1 MKKRVWQKAAVS
13 AALAAAVLIV
23 PAGAHYMALD
33 GITIMPNEETQ
44 QFWNT
49 HKNTLN
55 AQGIYEHSADGWS
68 FCPELND
75 GLLLIQDTVS
85 PTEEYAT
92 WDNYVDK
99 NGQLHDLNKGR
110 YQAMYSFSGGLASVK
125 SKNTEKYNYMYN
137 VGYVDTK
144 GNEVI
149 PCNDDWCSFQYDS
162 LWYQGAFKNGKTVVL
177 REPDRGSRPWP
188 SVSAEDP
195 YTCTYESAYPEKW
208 YGVEYAYIDTK
219 GNMLTGWKLTQ
230 DIDTVIS
237 LPLYDQD
244 GISLYQRVHGI
255 DQKAPEVPVEPGE
268 PEEPEMESTYGQATA
283 HIKGYTI
290 DEDYVG
296 KMVIEVTNTGN
307 SQPDKGDLFYI
318 TYAKFIQGSEI
329 IDAGVYVPYRM
340 ILQIPY
346 EVDAN
351 TTTTLEIPV
360 GFLPEN
366 DQDLTEDQIAHG
378 WHDAENVESSRTV
391 LAQAETQEEAA
402 ELRTFFMGAH
412 DYGEMG
418 LTYEPDSDGVTIL
431 AAPMSTI
438 QRAQYLDQKLSAFT
452 SQF

>member
-1 MKKRVWQKAAVS
+1 MKNGTFKKAAVS

-44 QFWNT
+44 KFWET
-49 HKNTLN
+49 WKYPLN
-55 AQGIYEHSADGWS
+55 EQGIYEHSADGWS

-85 PTEEYAT
+85 PTEEYVT

-110 YQAMYSFSGGLASVK
+110 YQTMYSFSGGLASVK
-125 SKNTEKYNYMYN
+125 SVNSEKQNYMYN

-177 REPDRGSRPWP
+177 REPYRDPGPAP
-188 SVSAEDP
+188 SVSVEDP
-195 YTCTYESAYPEKW
+195 YTCNYESAYPEKW

-219 GNMLTGWKLTQ
+219 GNLLTDWKLTQ

-255 DQKAPEVPVEPGE
+255 DQNAPEVPVEP
-268 PEEPEMESTYGQATA
+268 EEPEVETTYGQSTATF
-283 HIKGYTI
+283 KGYTI
-290 DEDYVG
+290 DKNHVG
-296 KMVIEVTNTGN
+296 RLLIDVTNNGKA
-307 SQPDKGDLFYI
+307 PDEGDLFYL
-318 TYAKFIQGSEI
+318 TYCKFIESTDI
-329 IDAGVYVPYRM
+329 IDAGSYVPYNN
-340 ILQIPY
+340 ILKIHY
-346 EVDAN
+346 EVEAGETKTLSLAVSFLAN
-351 TTTTLEIPV
+351 D
-360 GFLPEN
+360 
-366 DQDLTEDQIAHG
+366 DQELTDDQIAAG
-378 WHDAENVESSRTV
+378 WYTHENIESSRVV
-391 LAQAETQEEAA
+391 LAQTETPAEA
-402 ELRTFFMGAH
+402 EDLTTFFKAAH

-418 LTYEPDSDGVTIL
+418 LTYEPDADGVVIL
-431 AAPMSTI
+431 AVPMPTI

>member
-13 AALAAAVLIV
+13 AALAAAVLTV
-23 PAGAHYMALD
+23 PAGAHSMSLD

-49 HKNTLN
+49 HKSTLN

-125 SKNTEKYNYMYN
+125 SMNSEMNNYMYN

-149 PCNDDWCSFQYDS
+149 PCNDEWCSFQYDS
-162 LWYQGAFKNGKTVVL
+162 LWYQGAFQNGKTVVL
-177 REPDRGSRPWP
+177 REPYRDPGPAP
-188 SVSAEDP
+188 SISVDDP
-195 YTCTYESAYPEKW
+195 YTCNYESSYPEKW

-219 GNMLTGWKLTQ
+219 GNMLTDWKLTQ
-230 DIDTVIS
+230 DIETVIS

-255 DQKAPEVPVEPGE
+255 DQKTPEVPVESGK
-268 PEEPEMESTYGQATA
+268 PEEEATYGQASA

-290 DEDYVG
+290 DANYVG
-296 KMVIEVTNTGN
+296 EMVIEVTNTGN

-318 TYAKFIQGSEI
+318 TYAKFIKGSEV
-329 IDAGVYVPYRM
+329 IDAGAYVPYQQ
-340 ILQIPY
+340 ILQISY

-351 TTTTLEIPV
+351 ATTTLKIPV
-360 GFLPEN
+360 GFLPN
-366 DQDLTEDQIAHG
+366 YDQELTEDQIANG
-378 WHDAENVESSRTV
+378 WNNMENVESARTI

-418 LTYEPDSDGVTIL
+418 LTYEPDGNGVTIL
-431 AAPMSTI
+431 AAPMPTI
-438 QRAQYLDQKLSAFT
+438 QRAQYLDQKLSMFT